1 MTGPRIHHIHD
12 PFARRTVQYSLRS
25 TNKSRVDSGN
35 ERSENTQPGRRRPS
49 RGNAAARPMDQRA
62 RRCCHQPGR
71 IRMGQ
76 ACDARLACRRHCRRI
91 GAIGPYAGRR
101 IRRIGRPALH
111 LARQRRRPRP
121 AAPCRGDQRGGG
133 GPGAGWEDGALINGA
148 AGHALDFDDVSSN
161 MIGHPSAPV
170 VPAAL
175 ASAQIGNACGRQLL
189 RALVVGHGVEAR
201 IGEMLGPSHYLHGFH
216 ATGTVGTFGAAAACA
231 SLRRLSEDQT
241 AHALGLAATQAAGL
255 KSMFG
260 TMAKPLHAGKAAMN
274 GLMATQL
281 ALRGFSANDCGIEC
295 PQGFALT
302 MAPERHPFVAP
313 IDTAAGFAIESTL
326 FKYHAA
332 CYLTHSTI
340 EAIRQ
345 LRQQHAVGLDALEG
359 MTITVAGN
367 QRGVCDIEDPKTGLG
382 VKFSI
387 KHLAALALD
396 GADTADLGLY
406 ADATA
411 LDARYIEA
419 RQRIALVITATG
431 DGNAAQV
438 SMRTRQG
445 QSSTQTANVA
455 IPATDLCAQWT
466 RLLAKARSIAEPVI
480 GPERFGRLVEAI
492 VALDRAPTLQPLLD
506 AIR

>member
-1 MTGPRIHHIHD
+1 MMPLRAGPFNTHCDQRTKAGSIPATNAVKTRNQAGDGQVAATRLLARWISGTG
-12 PFARRTVQYSLRS
+12 
-25 TNKSRVDSGN
+25 
-35 ERSENTQPGRRRPS
+35 
-49 RGNAAARPMDQRA
+49 AAAISPGAFEWARHVMLDWLAVGIAGASEPLVRMLAEEYGGSADLPCTLLASGGARA
-62 RRCCHQPGR
+62 RPH
-71 IRMGQ
+71 
-76 ACDARLACRRHCRRI
+76 DA
-91 GAIGPYAGRR
+91 
-101 IRRIGRPALH
+101 
-111 LARQRRRPRP
+111 
-121 AAPCRGDQRGGG
+121 
-133 GPGAGWEDGALINGA
+133 ALINGA

-189 RALVVGHGVEAR
+189 RALVVGHEVEAR

-419 RQRIALVITATG
+419 RQRIALVIRATG

-445 QSSTQTANVA
+445 QSFTQTANVA

>member
-1 MTGPRIHHIHD
+1 MTGRRIHHIHD
-12 PFARRTVQYSLRS
+12 AFARRTVQYSLRS

-49 RGNAAARPMDQRA
+49 RGNAAARPMDQRG
-62 RRCCHQPGR
+62 RRCCHQPRR

-76 ACDARLACRRHCRRI
+76 ACDARLAFRRHCRRI

-101 IRRIGRPALH
+101 IRRVG
-111 LARQRRRPRP
+111 
-121 AAPCRGDQRGGG
+121 
-133 GPGAGWEDGALINGA
+133 
-148 AGHALDFDDVSSN
+148 
-161 MIGHPSAPV
+161 
-170 VPAAL
+170 
-175 ASAQIGNACGRQLL
+175 AQIGNACGRQLL
-189 RALVVGHGVEAR
+189 RALVGGQEVEAR

-411 LDARYIEA
+411 LDA
-419 RQRIALVITATG
+419 
-431 DGNAAQV
+431 
-438 SMRTRQG
+438 
-445 QSSTQTANVA
+445 
-455 IPATDLCAQWT
+455 
-466 RLLAKARSIAEPVI
+466 
-480 GPERFGRLVEAI
+480 
-492 VALDRAPTLQPLLD
+492 
-506 AIR
+506 